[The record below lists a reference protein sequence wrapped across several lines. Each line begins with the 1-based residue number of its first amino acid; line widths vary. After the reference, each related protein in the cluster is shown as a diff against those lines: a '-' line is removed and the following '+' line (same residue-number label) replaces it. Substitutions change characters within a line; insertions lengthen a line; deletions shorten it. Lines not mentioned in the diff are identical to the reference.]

1 MGCSS
6 RWPDLMAA
14 AVVVVTVAGVGE
26 LHKKRVGEWMS
37 GRVTE
42 KERESE

>member
-6 RWPDLMAA
+6 RVPDLMAA

-26 LHKKRVGEWMS
+26 LQKKRVDEWQS
-37 GRVTE
+37 GVET
-42 KERESE
+42 ERESE